1 MKIKVLVLITSRAYN
16 ISCHSIKSCIISKT
30 KNSITKGTKRSRER
44 SGSYKTKQ
52 CYRSN
57 KSVSCTLTI
66 LDYLYKL
73 DLKVNFLETLIEQE
87 LQDRAE

>member
-1 MKIKVLVLITSRAYN
+1 VKIKVLVLITSKAYS
-16 ISCHSIKSCIISKT
+16 ISYCSIKSCTINKT

-44 SGSYKTKQ
+44 SGSYKTER
-52 CYRSN
+52 CHRSN
-57 KSVSCTLTI
+57 KSISYTLTI

-87 LQDRAE
+87 L

>member
-1 MKIKVLVLITSRAYN
+1 VKIKVLVLITSRAYS
-16 ISCHSIKSCIISKT
+16 ISCHSIKSYIISKT

-52 CYRSN
+52 CHRSN
-57 KSVSCTLTI
+57 KSVSYTLTT
-66 LDYLYKL
+66 LDYLCKL

-87 LQDRAE
+87 L

>member
-1 MKIKVLVLITSRAYN
+1 VKIKVLVLITNRAYS
-16 ISCHSIKSCIISKT
+16 ISYYSIKSCIISKT
-30 KNSITKGTKRSRER
+30 KNSITKGTKRSCER
-44 SGSYKTKQ
+44 SGSYKTKR

-57 KSVSCTLTI
+57 KSISYTLTI

-87 LQDRAE
+87 L